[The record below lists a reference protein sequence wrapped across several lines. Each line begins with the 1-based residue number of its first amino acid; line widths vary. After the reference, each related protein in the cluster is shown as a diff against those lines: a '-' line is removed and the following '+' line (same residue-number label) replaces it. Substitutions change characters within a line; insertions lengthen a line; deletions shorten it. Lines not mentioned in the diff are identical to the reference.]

1 MSWSCIQAEERM
13 SDHLDGALT
22 QAEQFEFQQHVA
34 SCPKCAPLVAQVTL
48 AIGRL
53 RTLEQEE
60 APAKLVTSILDKTL
74 GPRKAKR
81 DWLSWLPI
89 IWQPRFAMGVATA
102 LATLLIIFQATG
114 GLKPNGGGL
123 ADLNPVNLYNAVD
136 RHAHLAFARTV
147 KFVND
152 LRVVYEIQ
160 SRLQPANNAPPAG
173 RQTAPAPSQPE
184 QKNPNESRRNQSSLQ
199 RVALVAVLLEDVPGR
214 RAR

>member
-1 MSWSCIQAEERM
+1 MSWSCIQVEERL

-22 QAEQFEFQQHVA
+22 QAEQLEFQQHVA
-34 SCPKCAPLVAQVTL
+34 SCPKCAPLVAQVAL
-48 AIGRL
+48 AIGRVQK
-53 RTLEQEE
+53 LEQEE
-60 APAKLVTSILDKTL
+60 VPAKLVSNILDKTL

-81 DWLSWLPI
+81 DWMSWLPI
-89 IWQPRFAMGVATA
+89 LWQPRFAMGVATA

-160 SRLQPANNAPPAG
+160 SRLQPANNPAPAG
-173 RQTAPAPSQPE
+173 QQPAPAPSQPE
-184 QKNPNESRRNQSSLQ
+184 QKNPNESRQNQSSLQ
-199 RVALVAVLLEDVPGR
+199 RVALVAVLLEEAPGR
-214 RAR
+214 RVR

>member
-1 MSWSCIQAEERM
+1 MSWSCIQIEERL

-22 QAEQFEFQQHVA
+22 QAEQLEFQQHIA
-34 SCPKCAPLVAQVTL
+34 GCPKCTPLVSQVKL
-48 AIGRL
+48 SIGRL
-53 RTLEQEE
+53 HALEQEE
-60 APAKLVTSILDKTL
+60 VPAKLITNILDKTL

-81 DWLSWLPI
+81 EWSSWLPI
-89 IWQPRFAMGVATA
+89 LWQPRFAMGVVTA

-123 ADLNPVNLYNAVD
+123 ADLNPVSLYNAVD

-160 SRLQPANNAPPAG
+160 SRLQPASNPAPAG
-173 RQTAPAPSQPE
+173 QQIAPAPLPE
-184 QKNPNESRRNQSSLQ
+184 QKNPNESRQNQTSLQ
-199 RVALVAVLLEDVPGR
+199 RVALVAVLLEDAPGR
-214 RAR
+214 RAQ

>member
-1 MSWSCIQAEERM
+1 MSWSCIQVEERL

-34 SCPKCAPLVAQVTL
+34 SCSNCAPLVSQVKL

-53 RTLEQEE
+53 HTLEQEE
-60 APAKLVTSILDKTL
+60 VPAKLVTSILDKTL

-81 DWLSWLPI
+81 EWSSWLPI
-89 IWQPRFAMGVATA
+89 LWQPRFAMGVATA

-123 ADLNPVNLYNAVD
+123 ASLNPVGLYNAVD

-173 RQTAPAPSQPE
+173 QQTAPAPSPE
-184 QKNPNESRRNQSSLQ
+184 QKNPNESRQNQTSLQ
-199 RVALVAVLLEDVPGR
+199 RVALVAVLLEDAPGR
-214 RAR
+214 RTR